1 MDLIFLVPL
10 VLTVAG
16 LKTMPDSISGTG
28 TNSIGMSYCAG
39 CPTGQGATSGYVIS
53 KRSPVYQRPGGTG
66 FGHSTAYNYGV
77 YPVQTYAYRTVDR
90 NGPYAPPP
98 GQWGR
103 KALN

>member
-1 MDLIFLVPL
+1 MEFIFLVPL
-10 VLTVAG
+10 AITVVG
-16 LKTMPDSISGTG
+16 LKGMPDAISGVG
-28 TNSIGMSYCAG
+28 TSSIGMSYCAG
-39 CPTGQGATSGYVIS
+39 CSGGQGPAPGYVVS

-90 NGPYAPPP
+90 EGPFAPPP

-103 KALN
+103 KALD